1 MKYVVVGGAG
11 FIGSNIVDK
20 LIEQDHKVVVVDNLS
35 TGKKE
40 NISYVG
46 HLKRN
51 VKLCEIDISDTSE
64 SESLVEAMKGADT
77 VFLLAA
83 KARVQPSIEE
93 PVEYEQNNTIGTLN
107 VLKCASDAG
116 VRRVVYSASSS
127 AYGDTDKLPSVESDP
142 VNPLSPYGAQKYY
155 GEVMCRM
162 FSQVYGIETVSL
174 RYFNIYGERQ
184 NVGGA
189 YAMVIGIFVDQLLK
203 GGPMTIRG
211 DGEQRRDFTYVGDVV
226 NANILAS
233 QSEKVGK
240 GEVINIGNG
249 DNRSINEIADMV
261 GGDRVNIDPVIEPKA
276 TLANNSLAEK
286 LLGWKPTQN
295 IEEWIP
301 KYKKDIGLF
310 DEDNNDE
317 NNIWGYET
325 GGEG

>member
-20 LIEQDHKVVVVDNLS
+20 LVEQNHEVVIVDNLS
-35 TGKKE
+35 TGKSE
-40 NISYVG
+40 NVNP
-46 HLKRN
+46 KA
-51 VKLCEIDISDTSE
+51 KLCVVDIMKPHNAE
-64 SESLVEAMKGADT
+64 CLVDCMKGADT

-83 KARVQPSIEE
+83 KARVQPSIEN
-93 PVEYEQNNTIGTLN
+93 PVEYETNNTIGTLN

-127 AYGDTDKLPSVESDP
+127 AYGNTEKLPSKESDP

-155 GEVMCRM
+155 GEVMCKM
-162 FSQVYGIETVSL
+162 FSEVYGLETVSL

-189 YAMVIGIFVDQLLK
+189 YAMVIGIFVDQLLNGK
-203 GGPMTIRG
+203 PMTIRG

-233 QSEKVGK
+233 QSENVGN

-249 DNRSINEIADMV
+249 DNRSINDIADMI
-261 GGDRVNIDPVIEPKA
+261 GGDRVNVDPVIEPKA
-276 TLANNSLAEK
+276 TLADNSKAEK

-295 IEEWIP
+295 IEDWVP
-301 KYKKDIGLF
+301 GYKKEMGL
-310 DEDNNDE
+310 DV
-317 NNIWGYET
+317 
-325 GGEG
+325 

>member
-20 LIEQDHKVVVVDNLS
+20 LVEQNHEVVVIDNLS
-35 TGKKE
+35 TGKIE
-40 NISYVG
+40 NINP
-46 HLKRN
+46 K
-51 VKLCEIDISDTSE
+51 VKLEYIDICNENECSAM
-64 SESLVEAMKGADT
+64 VEIMSGADAL
-77 VFLLAA
+77 FLLAA
-83 KARVQPSIEE
+83 KARVQPSIEN
-93 PVEYEQNNTIGTLN
+93 PVEYETNNTIGTLN

-127 AYGDTDKLPSVESDP
+127 AYGNTEKLPSVESDP

-155 GEVMCRM
+155 GEVMCKM
-162 FSQVYGIETVSL
+162 FSEVYGLETVSL

-189 YAMVIGIFVDQLLK
+189 YAMVIGIFVDQILR
-203 GGPMTIRG
+203 GEIMTING
-211 DGEQRRDFTYVGDVV
+211 DGDQRRDFTYVGDVV

-249 DNRSINEIADMV
+249 DNRSINDIADMI
-261 GGDRVNIDPVIEPKA
+261 GGERIHREPVIEPKE
-276 TLANNSLAEK
+276 TLADNSLAEE

-295 IEEWIP
+295 IEDWVP
-301 KYKKDIGLF
+301 GYKKELGL
-310 DEDNNDE
+310 DV
-317 NNIWGYET
+317 
-325 GGEG
+325 

>member
-20 LIEQDHKVVVVDNLS
+20 LVEQNHEVVIIDNLS
-35 TGKKE
+35 TGKME
-40 NISYVG
+40 NVNPKASVEY
-46 HLKRN
+46 
-51 VKLCEIDISDTSE
+51 IDICNENECSAM
-64 SESLVEAMKGADT
+64 VEIMSGADAL
-77 VFLLAA
+77 FLLAA
-83 KARVQPSIEE
+83 KARVQPSIEN
-93 PVEYEQNNTIGTLN
+93 PVEYEINNTIGTLN

-127 AYGDTDKLPSVESDP
+127 AYGNTEKLPSKESDP

-155 GEVMCRM
+155 GEVMCKM
-162 FSQVYGIETVSL
+162 FSEVYGLETVSL

-189 YAMVIGIFVDQLLK
+189 YAMVIGIFVDQLLNGK
-203 GGPMTIRG
+203 PMTIRG

-233 QSEKVGK
+233 QSENVGN

-249 DNRSINEIADMV
+249 DNRSINDIADMI
-261 GGDRVNIDPVIEPKA
+261 GGDRVNVDPVIEPKA
-276 TLANNSLAEK
+276 TLADNSKAEK

-295 IEEWIP
+295 IEDWVP
-301 KYKKDIGLF
+301 GYKKEMGL
-310 DEDNNDE
+310 DD
-317 NNIWGYET
+317 
-325 GGEG
+325 

>member
-20 LIEQDHKVVVVDNLS
+20 LVEQNHEVVIIDNLS
-35 TGKKE
+35 TGKME
-40 NISYVG
+40 NVNPKASVEY
-46 HLKRN
+46 
-51 VKLCEIDISDTSE
+51 IDICNVNECSAM
-64 SESLVEAMKGADT
+64 VEIMSGADAL
-77 VFLLAA
+77 FLLAA
-83 KARVQPSIEE
+83 KARVQPSIEN
-93 PVEYEQNNTIGTLN
+93 PVEYEINNTIGTLN

-127 AYGDTDKLPSVESDP
+127 AYGNTEKLPSKESDP

-155 GEVMCRM
+155 GEVMCKM
-162 FSQVYGIETVSL
+162 FSEVYGLETVSL

-189 YAMVIGIFVDQLLK
+189 YAMVIGIFVDQLLNGK
-203 GGPMTIRG
+203 PMTIRG

-233 QSEKVGK
+233 QSENVGN

-249 DNRSINEIADMV
+249 DNRSINDIANMI
-261 GGDRVNIDPVIEPKA
+261 GGDKVNVEPVIEPKE
-276 TLANNSLAEK
+276 TLANNSLAEE

-295 IEEWIP
+295 IEDWIP
-301 KYKKDIGLF
+301 KYKEEMGLN
-310 DEDNNDE
+310 E
-317 NNIWGYET
+317 
-325 GGEG
+325 

>member
-20 LIEQDHKVVVVDNLS
+20 LVEQNHEVVIVDNLS
-35 TGKKE
+35 TGKSE
-40 NISYVG
+40 NVNP
-46 HLKRN
+46 KA
-51 VKLCEIDISDTSE
+51 KLCVVDIMKPHNAE
-64 SESLVEAMKGADT
+64 CLVDCMKGADT

-83 KARVQPSIEE
+83 KARVQPSIEN
-93 PVEYEQNNTIGTLN
+93 PVEYETNNTIGTLN

-127 AYGDTDKLPSVESDP
+127 AYGNTEKLPSIESDP

-155 GEVMCRM
+155 GEVMCKM
-162 FSQVYGIETVSL
+162 FSEVYGLETVSL

-189 YAMVIGIFVDQLLK
+189 YAMVIGIFVDQLLNGK
-203 GGPMTIRG
+203 PMTIRG

-233 QSEKVGK
+233 QSENVGN

-249 DNRSINEIADMV
+249 DNRSINDIADMI
-261 GGDRVNIDPVIEPKA
+261 GGDRINVDPVIEPKA
-276 TLANNSLAEK
+276 TLADNSKAEK

-295 IEEWIP
+295 IEDWVP
-301 KYKKDIGLF
+301 GYKKEMGL
-310 DEDNNDE
+310 DV
-317 NNIWGYET
+317 
-325 GGEG
+325 

>member
-20 LIEQDHKVVVVDNLS
+20 LVEQNHEVVVIDNLS
-35 TGKKE
+35 TGKRE
-40 NISYVG
+40 NINP
-46 HLKRN
+46 K
-51 VKLCEIDISDTSE
+51 VKLEYIDISDPKQDKNMTE
-64 SESLVEAMKGADT
+64 VMKGADS

-83 KARVQPSIEE
+83 KARVQPSIEN
-93 PVEYEQNNTIGTLN
+93 PVEYETNNTIGTLN

-127 AYGDTDKLPSVESDP
+127 AYGNTEKLPSVESDP

-155 GEVMCRM
+155 GEVMCKM
-162 FSQVYGIETVSL
+162 FSEVYGLETVSL

-203 GGPMTIRG
+203 GEPMTIRG

-233 QSEKVGK
+233 QSEKVGN

-249 DNRSINEIADMV
+249 DNRSINEIADMI
-261 GGDRVNIDPVIEPKA
+261 GDNKVNVDPVIEPPE
-276 TLANNSLAEK
+276 TLADNSKARE
-286 LLGWKPTQN
+286 LLGWEPKGN
-295 IEEWIP
+295 INTWIP
-301 KYKKDIGLF
+301 KYKKEMGL
-310 DEDNNDE
+310 DV
-317 NNIWGYET
+317 
-325 GGEG
+325 

>member
-11 FIGSNIVDK
+11 FIGSHIVDK
-20 LIEQDHKVVVVDNLS
+20 LVEQNHEVIIIDNLS
-35 TGKKE
+35 TGKME
-40 NISYVG
+40 NVNPKASIEY
-46 HLKRN
+46 L
-51 VKLCEIDISDTSE
+51 DISNTKECPSM
-64 SESLVEAMKGADT
+64 VEIMSGADS

-83 KARVQPSIEE
+83 KARVQPSIEN
-93 PVEYEQNNTIGTLN
+93 PVEYEMNNTIGTLN

-127 AYGDTDKLPSVESDP
+127 AYGNTEKLPSVESDP

-155 GEVMCRM
+155 GEVMCKM
-162 FSQVYGIETVSL
+162 FSEVYGLETVSL

-189 YAMVIGIFVDQLLK
+189 YAMVIGIFADQKLR
-203 GGPMTIRG
+203 GEVMTING

-233 QSEKVGK
+233 QSEKVGN

-249 DNRSINEIADMV
+249 DNRSINDIADMI
-261 GGDRVNIDPVIEPKA
+261 GGERIHREPVIEPKE
-276 TLANNSLAEK
+276 TLADNSLAEE

-295 IEEWIP
+295 IEDWVP
-301 KYKKDIGLF
+301 GYKKELGL
-310 DEDNNDE
+310 DV
-317 NNIWGYET
+317 
-325 GGEG
+325 

>member
-20 LIEQDHKVVVVDNLS
+20 LVEQNHEVVIIDNLS
-35 TGKKE
+35 TGKME
-40 NISYVG
+40 NVNPKASVEY
-46 HLKRN
+46 
-51 VKLCEIDISDTSE
+51 IDICNENECSAM
-64 SESLVEAMKGADT
+64 VEIMSGADAL
-77 VFLLAA
+77 FLLAA
-83 KARVQPSIEE
+83 KARVQPSIEN
-93 PVEYEQNNTIGTLN
+93 PVEYEINNTIGTLN

-127 AYGDTDKLPSVESDP
+127 AYGNTEKLPSKESDP

-155 GEVMCRM
+155 GEVMCKM
-162 FSQVYGIETVSL
+162 FSEVYGLETVSL

-189 YAMVIGIFVDQLLK
+189 YAMVIGIFVDQLLNGK
-203 GGPMTIRG
+203 PMTIRG

-233 QSEKVGK
+233 QSENVGN

-249 DNRSINEIADMV
+249 DNRSINDIADMI
-261 GGDRVNIDPVIEPKA
+261 GGDRVNVDPVIEPKA
-276 TLANNSLAEK
+276 TLADNSKAEK

-295 IEEWIP
+295 IEDWVP
-301 KYKKDIGLF
+301 GYKKEMGL
-310 DEDNNDE
+310 DV
-317 NNIWGYET
+317 
-325 GGEG
+325 

>member
-20 LIEQDHKVVVVDNLS
+20 LVEQNHEVVVIDNLS
-35 TGKKE
+35 TGKRE
-40 NISYVG
+40 NINP
-46 HLKRN
+46 K
-51 VKLCEIDISDTSE
+51 VKLEYIDISDPKQDKNMTE
-64 SESLVEAMKGADT
+64 VMKGADS

-93 PVEYEQNNTIGTLN
+93 PVEYEVNNTIGTLN

-116 VRRVVYSASSS
+116 VRRVIYSASSS
-127 AYGDTDKLPSVESDP
+127 AYGNTEKLPSKETDP
-142 VNPLSPYGAQKYY
+142 INPLSPYGAQKYY
-155 GEVMCRM
+155 GEVMCKM
-162 FSQVYGIETVSL
+162 FSEVYGLETVSL

-189 YAMVIGIFVDQLLK
+189 YAMVIGIFADQRLR
-203 GGPMTIRG
+203 GEIMTING

-249 DNRSINEIADMV
+249 DNRSINDIADMI
-261 GGDRVNIDPVIEPKA
+261 GGERIHRDPVIEPA
-276 TLANNSLAEK
+276 ETLADNTKARE

-295 IEEWIP
+295 IEDWVP
-301 KYKKDIGLF
+301 GYKKELGL
-310 DEDNNDE
+310 DV
-317 NNIWGYET
+317 
-325 GGEG
+325 

>member
-20 LIEQDHKVVVVDNLS
+20 LVEQNHEVVIIDNLS
-35 TGKKE
+35 TGKME
-40 NISYVG
+40 NVNPKASVEY
-46 HLKRN
+46 
-51 VKLCEIDISDTSE
+51 IDICNVNECSAM
-64 SESLVEAMKGADT
+64 VEIMSGADAL
-77 VFLLAA
+77 FLLAA
-83 KARVQPSIEE
+83 KARVQPSIEN
-93 PVEYEQNNTIGTLN
+93 PVEYEINNTIGTLN

-127 AYGDTDKLPSVESDP
+127 AYGNTEKLPSVESDP

-155 GEVMCRM
+155 GEVMCKM
-162 FSQVYGIETVSL
+162 FSEVYGLETVSL

-189 YAMVIGIFVDQLLK
+189 YAMVIGIFVDQLLNGK
-203 GGPMTIRG
+203 PMTIRG

-233 QSEKVGK
+233 QSENVGN

-249 DNRSINEIADMV
+249 DNRSINDIADMI
-261 GGDRVNIDPVIEPKA
+261 GGDRVNVDPVIEPKA
-276 TLANNSLAEK
+276 TLADNSKAEK

-295 IEEWIP
+295 IEDWVP
-301 KYKKDIGLF
+301 GYKKEMGL
-310 DEDNNDE
+310 DV
-317 NNIWGYET
+317 
-325 GGEG
+325 

>member
-20 LIEQDHKVVVVDNLS
+20 LVEQNHEVVIIDNLS
-35 TGKKE
+35 TGKME
-40 NISYVG
+40 NVNPKASVEY
-46 HLKRN
+46 
-51 VKLCEIDISDTSE
+51 IDICNENECSAM
-64 SESLVEAMKGADT
+64 VEIMSGADAL
-77 VFLLAA
+77 FLLAA
-83 KARVQPSIEE
+83 KARVQPSIEN
-93 PVEYEQNNTIGTLN
+93 PVEYEINNTIGTLN

-127 AYGDTDKLPSVESDP
+127 AYGNTEKLPSKESDP
-142 VNPLSPYGAQKYY
+142 INPLSPYGAQKYY
-155 GEVMCRM
+155 GEVMCKM
-162 FSQVYGIETVSL
+162 FSEVYGLETVSL

-203 GGPMTIRG
+203 GEPMTIRG

-233 QSEKVGK
+233 QSEKVGN

-249 DNRSINEIADMV
+249 DNRSINDIADMI
-261 GGDRVNIDPVIEPKA
+261 GGERIHREPVIEPKE
-276 TLANNSLAEK
+276 TLADNSLAEE

-295 IEEWIP
+295 IEDWVP
-301 KYKKDIGLF
+301 GYKKELGL
-310 DEDNNDE
+310 DV
-317 NNIWGYET
+317 
-325 GGEG
+325 

>member
-20 LIEQDHKVVVVDNLS
+20 LVEQNHEVVVIDNLS
-35 TGKKE
+35 TGKRE
-40 NISYVG
+40 NINPKVQLEYM
-46 HLKRN
+46 
-51 VKLCEIDISDTSE
+51 DISDPKQDKNMTE
-64 SESLVEAMKGADT
+64 VMKGADS

-83 KARVQPSIEE
+83 KARVQPSIEN
-93 PVEYEQNNTIGTLN
+93 PVEYETNNTIGTLN

-127 AYGDTDKLPSVESDP
+127 AYGNTDKLPSVESDP

-155 GEVMCRM
+155 GEVMCKM
-162 FSQVYGIETVSL
+162 FSEVYGLETVSL

-189 YAMVIGIFVDQLLK
+189 YAMVIGIFVDQLLNGK
-203 GGPMTIRG
+203 PMTIRG
-211 DGEQRRDFTYVGDVV
+211 NGEQRRDFTYVGDVV

-249 DNRSINEIADMV
+249 DNRSINDIADMI
-261 GGDRVNIDPVIEPKA
+261 GDNKVNVAPVIEPPE
-276 TLANNSLAEK
+276 TLADNSLAEE
-286 LLGWKPTQN
+286 LLGWKPKGN
-295 IEEWIP
+295 IDTWIP
-301 KYKKDIGLF
+301 KYKKEMGL
-310 DEDNNDE
+310 DV
-317 NNIWGYET
+317 
-325 GGEG
+325 

>member
-20 LIEQDHKVVVVDNLS
+20 LVEQNHEVVVIDNLS
-35 TGKKE
+35 TGKRE
-40 NISYVG
+40 NINP
-46 HLKRN
+46 K
-51 VKLCEIDISDTSE
+51 VKLEYIDISDPKQDKNMTE
-64 SESLVEAMKGADT
+64 VMKGADS

-93 PVEYEQNNTIGTLN
+93 PVEYEVNNTIGTLN

-127 AYGDTDKLPSVESDP
+127 AYGNTEKLPSVESDP

-155 GEVMCRM
+155 GEVMCKM
-162 FSQVYGIETVSL
+162 FSEVYGLETVSL

-203 GGPMTIRG
+203 GEPMTIRG

-233 QSEKVGK
+233 QSEKVGN

-249 DNRSINEIADMV
+249 DNRSINEIADMI
-261 GGDRVNIDPVIEPKA
+261 GGERIHREPVIEPKE
-276 TLANNSLAEK
+276 TLADNTKARE

-295 IEEWIP
+295 IEDWVP
-301 KYKKDIGLF
+301 GYKKELGL
-310 DEDNNDE
+310 DV
-317 NNIWGYET
+317 
-325 GGEG
+325 

>member
-20 LIEQDHKVVVVDNLS
+20 LVEQNHEVVVIDNLS
-35 TGKKE
+35 TGKRE
-40 NISYVG
+40 NINP
-46 HLKRN
+46 K
-51 VKLCEIDISDTSE
+51 VKLEYIDISDPKQDKNMTE
-64 SESLVEAMKGADT
+64 VMKGADS

-93 PVEYEQNNTIGTLN
+93 PVEYEVNNTIGTLN

-127 AYGDTDKLPSVESDP
+127 AYGNTEKLPSVFSDP

-155 GEVMCRM
+155 GEVMCKM
-162 FSQVYGIETVSL
+162 FSEVYGLETVSL

-203 GGPMTIRG
+203 GEPMTIRG

-233 QSEKVGK
+233 QSEKVGN

-249 DNRSINEIADMV
+249 DNRSINEIADMI
-261 GGDRVNIDPVIEPKA
+261 GDNKVNVDPVIEPPE
-276 TLANNSLAEK
+276 TLADNSKARE
-286 LLGWKPTQN
+286 LLGWEPKGN
-295 IEEWIP
+295 INTWIP
-301 KYKKDIGLF
+301 KYKKEMGL
-310 DEDNNDE
+310 DV
-317 NNIWGYET
+317 
-325 GGEG
+325 

>member
-20 LIEQDHKVVVVDNLS
+20 LVEQNHEVVVIDNLS

-40 NISYVG
+40 NINPKVQLEYM
-46 HLKRN
+46 
-51 VKLCEIDISDTSE
+51 DISDPKQDKNMTE
-64 SESLVEAMKGADT
+64 VMKGADS

-93 PVEYEQNNTIGTLN
+93 PVEYEMNNTIGTLN

-127 AYGDTDKLPSVESDP
+127 AYGNTDKLPSVESDP

-155 GEVMCRM
+155 GEVMCKM
-162 FSQVYGIETVSL
+162 FSEVYGLETVSL

-189 YAMVIGIFVDQLLK
+189 YAMVIGIFVDQLLNGK
-203 GGPMTIRG
+203 PMTIRG
-211 DGEQRRDFTYVGDVV
+211 NGEQRRDFTYVGDVV

-249 DNRSINEIADMV
+249 DNRSINDIADMI
-261 GGDRVNIDPVIEPKA
+261 GDNKVNVAPVIEPPE
-276 TLANNSLAEK
+276 TLADNSLAEE
-286 LLGWKPTQN
+286 LLGWKPKGN
-295 IEEWIP
+295 IDTWIP
-301 KYKKDIGLF
+301 KYKKEMGL
-310 DEDNNDE
+310 DV
-317 NNIWGYET
+317 
-325 GGEG
+325 

>member
-20 LIEQDHKVVVVDNLS
+20 LVEQNHEVVVIDNLS
-35 TGKKE
+35 TGKRE
-40 NISYVG
+40 NINPKVQLEYM
-46 HLKRN
+46 
-51 VKLCEIDISDTSE
+51 DISDPKQDKNMTE
-64 SESLVEAMKGADT
+64 VMKGADS

-83 KARVQPSIEE
+83 KARVQPSIEN
-93 PVEYEQNNTIGTLN
+93 PVEYETNNTIGTLN

-127 AYGDTDKLPSVESDP
+127 AYGNTDKLPSVESDP

-155 GEVMCRM
+155 GEVMCKM
-162 FSQVYGIETVSL
+162 FSEVYGLETVSL

-189 YAMVIGIFVDQLLK
+189 YAMVIGIFVDQLLNGK
-203 GGPMTIRG
+203 PMTIRG
-211 DGEQRRDFTYVGDVV
+211 NGEQRRDFTYVGDVV

-249 DNRSINEIADMV
+249 DNRSINDIADMI
-261 GGDRVNIDPVIEPKA
+261 GGERIYREPVIEPRE
-276 TLANNSLAEK
+276 TLADNSLAEE

-295 IEEWIP
+295 IEDWVP
-301 KYKKDIGLF
+301 GYKKELGL
-310 DEDNNDE
+310 DV
-317 NNIWGYET
+317 
-325 GGEG
+325 

>member
-20 LIEQDHKVVVVDNLS
+20 LIEQNHEVVIIDNLS
-35 TGKKE
+35 TGKM
-40 NISYVG
+40 G
-46 HLKRN
+46 N
-51 VKLCEIDISDTSE
+51 VNPKASIEYLDISDTKECPSMIE
-64 SESLVEAMKGADT
+64 IMSGADAL
-77 VFLLAA
+77 FLLAA
-83 KARVQPSIEE
+83 KARVQPSIEN
-93 PVEYEQNNTIGTLN
+93 PVEYEENNTIGTLN

-127 AYGDTDKLPSVESDP
+127 AYGNTDKLPSVESDP

-155 GEVMCRM
+155 GEVMCKM
-162 FSQVYGIETVSL
+162 FSEVYGLETVSL

-189 YAMVIGIFVDQLLK
+189 YAMVIGIFVDQLLNGK
-203 GGPMTIRG
+203 PMTIRG

-233 QSEKVGK
+233 QSENVGN

-249 DNRSINEIADMV
+249 DNRSINDIADMI
-261 GGDRVNIDPVIEPKA
+261 GGDKVNVEPVIEPKE
-276 TLANNSLAEK
+276 TLANNSLAEE

-295 IEEWIP
+295 IEDWIP
-301 KYKKDIGLF
+301 KYKKEMGL
-310 DEDNNDE
+310 DV
-317 NNIWGYET
+317 
-325 GGEG
+325 

>member
-20 LIEQDHKVVVVDNLS
+20 LVEQNHEVVIIDNLS
-35 TGKKE
+35 TGKME
-40 NISYVG
+40 NVNPKASVEY
-46 HLKRN
+46 
-51 VKLCEIDISDTSE
+51 IDISNVNE
-64 SESLVEAMKGADT
+64 CPNMVEIMSGADAL
-77 VFLLAA
+77 FLLAA
-83 KARVQPSIEE
+83 KARVQPSIEN
-93 PVEYEQNNTIGTLN
+93 PVEYETNNTIGTLN

-127 AYGDTDKLPSVESDP
+127 AYGNTEKLPSKESDP

-155 GEVMCRM
+155 GEVMCKM
-162 FSQVYGIETVSL
+162 FSEVYGLETVSL

-189 YAMVIGIFVDQLLK
+189 YAMVIGIFVDQLLNGK
-203 GGPMTIRG
+203 PMTIRG

-249 DNRSINEIADMV
+249 DNRSINDIADMI
-261 GGDRVNIDPVIEPKA
+261 GGERIHREPVIEPKE
-276 TLANNSLAEK
+276 TLADNSLAEE

-295 IEEWIP
+295 IEDWVP
-301 KYKKDIGLF
+301 GYKKELGL
-310 DEDNNDE
+310 DV
-317 NNIWGYET
+317 
-325 GGEG
+325 

>member
-20 LIEQDHKVVVVDNLS
+20 LVEQNHEVVIIDNLS
-35 TGKKE
+35 TGKME
-40 NISYVG
+40 NVNPRASVEY
-46 HLKRN
+46 
-51 VKLCEIDISDTSE
+51 IDICNENECSAM
-64 SESLVEAMKGADT
+64 VEIMSGADAL
-77 VFLLAA
+77 FLLAA
-83 KARVQPSIEE
+83 KARVQPSIEN
-93 PVEYEQNNTIGTLN
+93 PVEYEINNTIGTLN

-127 AYGDTDKLPSVESDP
+127 AYGNTEKLPSKESDP

-155 GEVMCRM
+155 GEVMCKM
-162 FSQVYGIETVSL
+162 FSEVYGLETVSL

-189 YAMVIGIFVDQLLK
+189 YAMVIGIFADQKLR
-203 GGPMTIRG
+203 GEVMTING

-233 QSEKVGK
+233 QSEKVGN

-249 DNRSINEIADMV
+249 DNRSINDIADMI
-261 GGDRVNIDPVIEPKA
+261 GGDRINVEPVIEPKA
-276 TLANNSLAEK
+276 TLANNSLAEE

-295 IEEWIP
+295 IEDWIP
-301 KYKKDIGLF
+301 KYKKEMGL
-310 DEDNNDE
+310 DV
-317 NNIWGYET
+317 
-325 GGEG
+325 

>member
-20 LIEQDHKVVVVDNLS
+20 LVEQNHEVVIIDNLS
-35 TGKKE
+35 TGKME
-40 NISYVG
+40 NVNPRASVEY
-46 HLKRN
+46 
-51 VKLCEIDISDTSE
+51 IDICNENECSAM
-64 SESLVEAMKGADT
+64 VEIMSGADAL
-77 VFLLAA
+77 FLLAA
-83 KARVQPSIEE
+83 KARVQPSIEN
-93 PVEYEQNNTIGTLN
+93 PVEYEINNTIGTLN

-127 AYGDTDKLPSVESDP
+127 AYGNTEKLPSKESDP

-155 GEVMCRM
+155 GEVMCKM
-162 FSQVYGIETVSL
+162 FSEVYGLETVSL

-189 YAMVIGIFVDQLLK
+189 YAMVIGIFADQKLR
-203 GGPMTIRG
+203 GEVMTING

-233 QSEKVGK
+233 QSEKVGN

-249 DNRSINEIADMV
+249 DNRSINDIADMI
-261 GGDRVNIDPVIEPKA
+261 GGDKVNVDPVIEPKA
-276 TLANNSLAEK
+276 TLANNSKAEE

-295 IEEWIP
+295 IEDWIP
-301 KYKKDIGLF
+301 KYKKEMGL
-310 DEDNNDE
+310 DV
-317 NNIWGYET
+317 
-325 GGEG
+325 

>member
-20 LIEQDHKVVVVDNLS
+20 LVEQNHEVVIIDNLS
-35 TGKKE
+35 TGKME
-40 NISYVG
+40 NVNPKASVEY
-46 HLKRN
+46 
-51 VKLCEIDISDTSE
+51 IDICNVNECSAM
-64 SESLVEAMKGADT
+64 VEIMSGADAL
-77 VFLLAA
+77 FLLAA
-83 KARVQPSIEE
+83 KARVQPSIEN
-93 PVEYEQNNTIGTLN
+93 PVEYEINNTIGTLN

-127 AYGDTDKLPSVESDP
+127 AYGNTEKLPSKESDP

-155 GEVMCRM
+155 GEVMCKM
-162 FSQVYGIETVSL
+162 FSEVYGLETVSL

-189 YAMVIGIFVDQLLK
+189 YAMVIGIFADQKLR
-203 GGPMTIRG
+203 GEVMTING

-233 QSEKVGK
+233 QSEKVGN

-249 DNRSINEIADMV
+249 DNRSINDIADMI
-261 GGDRVNIDPVIEPKA
+261 GGERIHREPVIEPKE
-276 TLANNSLAEK
+276 TLADNSLAEE

-295 IEEWIP
+295 IEDWVP
-301 KYKKDIGLF
+301 GYKKELGL
-310 DEDNNDE
+310 DV
-317 NNIWGYET
+317 
-325 GGEG
+325 

>member
-20 LIEQDHKVVVVDNLS
+20 LIEQNHEVVIIDNLS
-35 TGKKE
+35 TGKME
-40 NISYVG
+40 NVNPKASIEY
-46 HLKRN
+46 L
-51 VKLCEIDISDTSE
+51 DISNTKECPSM
-64 SESLVEAMKGADT
+64 VEIMSGADS

-83 KARVQPSIEE
+83 KARVQPSIEN
-93 PVEYEQNNTIGTLN
+93 PVEYEMNNTIGTLN

-127 AYGDTDKLPSVESDP
+127 AYGNTEKLPSVESDP

-155 GEVMCRM
+155 GEVMCKM
-162 FSQVYGIETVSL
+162 FSEVYGLETVSL

-189 YAMVIGIFVDQLLK
+189 YAMVIGIFVDQLLNGK
-203 GGPMTIRG
+203 PMTIRG

-233 QSEKVGK
+233 QSENVGN

-249 DNRSINEIADMV
+249 DNRSINDIADMI
-261 GGDRVNIDPVIEPKA
+261 GGDRVNVEPVIEPKE

-295 IEEWIP
+295 IEDWVP
-301 KYKKDIGLF
+301 GYKKEMGL
-310 DEDNNDE
+310 DV
-317 NNIWGYET
+317 
-325 GGEG
+325 

>member
-11 FIGSNIVDK
+11 FIGSHIVDK
-20 LIEQDHKVVVVDNLS
+20 LVEQNHEVIIIDNLS
-35 TGKKE
+35 TGKME
-40 NISYVG
+40 NVNPKASVEY
-46 HLKRN
+46 
-51 VKLCEIDISDTSE
+51 IDISNVNE
-64 SESLVEAMKGADT
+64 CPNMVEIMSGADAL
-77 VFLLAA
+77 FLLAA
-83 KARVQPSIEE
+83 KARVQPSIEN
-93 PVEYEQNNTIGTLN
+93 PVEYETNNTIGTLN

-127 AYGDTDKLPSVESDP
+127 AYGNTEKLPSKESDP

-155 GEVMCRM
+155 GEVMCKM
-162 FSQVYGIETVSL
+162 FSEVYGLETVSL

-189 YAMVIGIFVDQLLK
+189 YAMVIGIFADQKLR
-203 GGPMTIRG
+203 GEVMTING

-249 DNRSINEIADMV
+249 DNRSINDIADMI
-261 GGDRVNIDPVIEPKA
+261 GGERIHREPVIEPKE
-276 TLANNSLAEK
+276 TLADNSLAEE

-295 IEEWIP
+295 IEDWVP
-301 KYKKDIGLF
+301 GYKKELGL
-310 DEDNNDE
+310 DV
-317 NNIWGYET
+317 
-325 GGEG
+325 

>member
-20 LIEQDHKVVVVDNLS
+20 LVEQNHEVVIIDNLS
-35 TGKKE
+35 TGKME
-40 NISYVG
+40 NVNPKASVEY
-46 HLKRN
+46 
-51 VKLCEIDISDTSE
+51 IDICNENECSAM
-64 SESLVEAMKGADT
+64 VEIMSGADAL
-77 VFLLAA
+77 FLLAA
-83 KARVQPSIEE
+83 KARVQPSIEN
-93 PVEYEQNNTIGTLN
+93 PVEYEINNTIGTLN

-127 AYGDTDKLPSVESDP
+127 AYGNTEKLPSKESDP

-155 GEVMCRM
+155 GEVMCKM
-162 FSQVYGIETVSL
+162 FSEVYGLETVSL

-189 YAMVIGIFVDQLLK
+189 YAMVIGIFVDQLLNGK
-203 GGPMTIRG
+203 PMTIRG

-233 QSEKVGK
+233 QSENVGN

-249 DNRSINEIADMV
+249 DNRSINDIADMI
-261 GGDRVNIDPVIEPKA
+261 GGDKVNVEPVIEPKE
-276 TLANNSLAEK
+276 TLANNSLAEE

-295 IEEWIP
+295 IEDWVP
-301 KYKKDIGLF
+301 GYKKELGL
-310 DEDNNDE
+310 DV
-317 NNIWGYET
+317 
-325 GGEG
+325 

>member
-20 LIEQDHKVVVVDNLS
+20 LVEQNHEVVIIDNLS
-35 TGKKE
+35 TGKME
-40 NISYVG
+40 NVNPRASVEY
-46 HLKRN
+46 
-51 VKLCEIDISDTSE
+51 IDISNENECPSM
-64 SESLVEAMKGADT
+64 VEIMSGADT

-83 KARVQPSIEE
+83 KARVQPSIEN
-93 PVEYEQNNTIGTLN
+93 PVEYETNNTIGTLN

-127 AYGDTDKLPSVESDP
+127 AYGNTEKLPSKESDP

-155 GEVMCRM
+155 GEVMCKM
-162 FSQVYGIETVSL
+162 FSEVYGLETVSL

-189 YAMVIGIFVDQLLK
+189 YAMVIGIFADQKLR
-203 GGPMTIRG
+203 GEVMTING

-233 QSEKVGK
+233 QSEKVGN

-249 DNRSINEIADMV
+249 DNRSINDIADMI
-261 GGDRVNIDPVIEPKA
+261 GGERIHREPVIEPKE
-276 TLANNSLAEK
+276 TLADNSLAEE

-295 IEEWIP
+295 IEDWVP
-301 KYKKDIGLF
+301 GYKKELGL
-310 DEDNNDE
+310 DV
-317 NNIWGYET
+317 
-325 GGEG
+325 

>member
-20 LIEQDHKVVVVDNLS
+20 LVEQNHEVVIIDNLS
-35 TGKKE
+35 TGKME
-40 NISYVG
+40 NVNPKASIEY
-46 HLKRN
+46 L
-51 VKLCEIDISDTSE
+51 DISNTKECPSM
-64 SESLVEAMKGADT
+64 VEIMSGADS

-83 KARVQPSIEE
+83 KARVQPSIEN
-93 PVEYEQNNTIGTLN
+93 PVEYEMNNTIGTLN

-127 AYGDTDKLPSVESDP
+127 AYGNTDKLPSVESDP

-155 GEVMCRM
+155 GEVMCKM
-162 FSQVYGIETVSL
+162 FSEVYGLETVSL

-189 YAMVIGIFVDQLLK
+189 YAMVIGIFVDQLLNGK
-203 GGPMTIRG
+203 PMTIRG

-233 QSEKVGK
+233 QSENVGN

-249 DNRSINEIADMV
+249 DNRSINDIADMI
-261 GGDRVNIDPVIEPKA
+261 GGDRVNVEPVIEPKE

-295 IEEWIP
+295 IEDWVP
-301 KYKKDIGLF
+301 GYKKEMGL
-310 DEDNNDE
+310 DV
-317 NNIWGYET
+317 
-325 GGEG
+325 